1 MSNHNKNMSSK
12 LPLGLCGNSALSTSC
27 KQIAFHL
34 NLNGVLSWPK
44 TLVPLYK
51 QNGIGSTYLVYL
63 TLDVVNQIIAWN
75 TPLKSQVEIG
85 RQSNSKVTKDSLQ
98 STYQLMTSRIRNS
111 RPIHSPTQYFWV
123 VFLEKNDVLDWQPML
138 QLFKNVNQI
147 VLVEISSDSA
157 RGKNRGLLY
166 VKPVKF
172 GKDDYLKKLTCF
184 FPLSSS

>member
-34 NLNGVLSWPK
+34 NLNGVLSWLE

-63 TLDVVNQIIAWN
+63 TLDVVKQIIAWN
-75 TPLKSQVEIG
+75 TPLRSQVEIG
-85 RQSNSKVTKDSLQ
+85 RKSNSKVTKDSLQ

-111 RPIHSPTQYFWV
+111 RPIHSPIPYTI
-123 VFLEKNDVLDWQPML
+123 FL
-138 QLFKNVNQI
+138 
-147 VLVEISSDSA
+147 SSF
-157 RGKNRGLLY
+157 
-166 VKPVKF
+166 PVKQWRHWLTTHATIIQKRKPNCLSWDKLRF
-172 GKDDYLKKLTCF
+172 GQGEKSRITLC
-184 FPLSSS
+184 